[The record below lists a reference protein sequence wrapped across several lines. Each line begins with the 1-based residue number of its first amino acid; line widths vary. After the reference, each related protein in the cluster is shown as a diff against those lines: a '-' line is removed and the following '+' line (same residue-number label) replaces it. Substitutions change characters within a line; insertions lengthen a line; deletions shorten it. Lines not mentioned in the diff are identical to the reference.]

1 MRTTYRR
8 CRERLIVSQSGCQ
21 WGGKN
26 IEQRHAHTEPHL
38 NQQPRNTRDFVNHLE
53 QVQGQQ
59 NAGKPKT
66 GHGHRAE
73 ETAATVIAD
82 QGALDA
88 NEADQIEN
96 LNERTQN
103 TYILVNPF

>member
-8 CRERLIVSQSGCQ
+8 CRERLIVGQSGCQ
-21 WGGKN
+21 WGGQN

-53 QVQGQQ
+53 QIQGQQ
-59 NAGKPKT
+59 NASKPET
-66 GHGHRAE
+66 DHGHRAK
-73 ETAATVIAD
+73 ETAATVVAD

-88 NEADQIEN
+88 NESDQIEN
-96 LNERTQN
+96 LNKHKKTNFSQS
-103 TYILVNPF
+103 T